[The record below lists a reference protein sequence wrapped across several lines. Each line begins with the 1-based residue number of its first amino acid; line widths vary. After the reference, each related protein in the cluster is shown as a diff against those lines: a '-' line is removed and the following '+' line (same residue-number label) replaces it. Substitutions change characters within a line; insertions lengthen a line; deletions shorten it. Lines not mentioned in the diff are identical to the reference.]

1 MNKRTGKL
9 IALLAVLA
17 VAVAAYFVASAIAK
31 REQSKNDTPDETKI
45 SIIDKETTDLVSVT
59 VKAAGSDYTVAQSGG
74 KYTLRDDADFP
85 LDQDRAKDI
94 AAAVTS
100 VSADRRVAEAGADSS
115 EYGLDSP
122 LYTVTAKY
130 SGGAEMTFRI
140 GSYNRHTDSY
150 YMSIAGEDAV
160 YLVGKT
166 MTSPLGYTMK
176 DLIVNETLTEPDEK
190 FKALTAVRV
199 AFSDGTGFRYS
210 LVPAKTA
217 ESGDGSEDTGDTWAL
232 SLLDGTAIKG
242 DFSKKAEAL
251 YDALFGYKPTDWVAY
266 GVKTDEQLKEYGL
279 DAPYAEITVYYNDTV
294 VITPD
299 DSSAP
304 ITKTVEKA
312 LTVRI
317 GSLVPAES
325 EPDGETGTSGPAES
339 GTTAENG
346 ETDGTSAADNDAPD
360 SEPTEKRYFIFDSGK
375 IVYISKLSDLSA
387 VLELPEWE

>member
-31 REQSKNDTPDETKI
+31 REESKNDTPDETKI

-59 VKAAGSDYTVAQSGG
+59 IKAAGSDYTVGQSDG
-74 KYTLRDDADFP
+74 KYTLKDDADFP

-100 VSADRRVAEAGADSS
+100 VSADRKVADTGADSS

-150 YMSIAGEDAV
+150 YMSIAGEDTV
-160 YLVGKT
+160 YLVSKT

-190 FKALTAVRV
+190 FDALTGIKV

-210 LVPAKTA
+210 LVSD
-217 ESGDGSEDTGDTWAL
+217 ESEDAEDTWAL

-242 DFSKKAEAL
+242 DFSKEAEAL

-304 ITKTVEKA
+304 ITKTVEKT

-339 GTTAENG
+339 GTTAESG
-346 ETDGTSAADNDAPD
+346 ETEGTSAADNDAPD
-360 SEPTEKRYFIFDSGK
+360 SETAEKRYFIFDSGK

>member
-31 REQSKNDTPDETKI
+31 REESRNDTPDETKI
-45 SIIDKETTDLVSVT
+45 SIIDKETTDLVSVKI
-59 VKAAGSDYTVAQSGG
+59 KAAGSDYTVGQSDG
-74 KYTLRDDADFP
+74 KYILKDDADFP

-100 VSADRRVAEAGADSS
+100 VSADRKVADTGADSS

-150 YMSIAGEDAV
+150 YMSIAGEDTV
-160 YLVGKT
+160 YLVSKT

-190 FKALTAVRV
+190 FDALTGVKV

-210 LVPAKTA
+210 LVSD
-217 ESGDGSEDTGDTWAL
+217 ESGDAEDTWAL

-242 DFSKKAEAL
+242 DFSKEAEAL

-279 DAPYAEITVYYNDTV
+279 DAPYAEITIDYNDTV

-299 DSSAP
+299 DNSASV
-304 ITKTVEKA
+304 TKIVEKT

-317 GSLVPAES
+317 GNFVPADS
-325 EPDGETGTSGPAES
+325 EPDDETGTSEPAES
-339 GTTAENG
+339 GTTADSG
-346 ETDGTSAADNDAPD
+346 ETEGTSAADDDTPD
-360 SEPTEKRYFIFDSGK
+360 DETAEKRYFIFDSGK
-375 IVYISKLSDLSA
+375 IVYISKISDLSA

>member
-31 REQSKNDTPDETKI
+31 REESKNDTPDETKI

-59 VKAAGSDYTVAQSGG
+59 IKAAGSDYTVGQSDG
-74 KYTLRDDADFP
+74 KYTLKDDADFP

-100 VSADRRVAEAGADSS
+100 VSADRKVADTGADSS

-150 YMSIAGEDAV
+150 YMSIAGEDTV
-160 YLVGKT
+160 YLVSKT

-190 FKALTAVRV
+190 FSALMGIKV
-199 AFSDGTGFRYS
+199 AFSDGTGFRYA
-210 LVPAKTA
+210 LVRN
-217 ESGDGSEDTGDTWAL
+217 ESGDDEDTWAL

-242 DFSKKAEAL
+242 DFSKEAEAL

-279 DAPYAEITVYYNDTV
+279 DAPYAEITIDYNDTV

-299 DSSAP
+299 DNSASV
-304 ITKTVEKA
+304 TKIVEKT

-317 GSLVPAES
+317 GNLVPADSEPDDETGTSEPAES
-325 EPDGETGTSGPAES
+325 ETGAETTADSGETE
-339 GTTAENG
+339 
-346 ETDGTSAADNDAPD
+346 GTSAAGDDAPD
-360 SEPTEKRYFIFDSGK
+360 DETAEKRYFIFDSGK
-375 IVYISKLSDLSA
+375 IVYISKISDLSA

>member
-31 REQSKNDTPDETKI
+31 REESKNDTPDETKI

-59 VKAAGSDYTVAQSGG
+59 IKAAGSDYTVGQSDG
-74 KYTLRDDADFP
+74 KYTLKDDADFP

-100 VSADRRVAEAGADSS
+100 VSADRKVADTGADSS

-150 YMSIAGEDAV
+150 YMSIAGEDTV
-160 YLVGKT
+160 YLVSKT

-190 FKALTAVRV
+190 FSALTGIKV
-199 AFSDGTGFRYS
+199 AFSDGTGFRYA
-210 LVPAKTA
+210 LVRD
-217 ESGDGSEDTGDTWAL
+217 ESGDDEDTWAL

-242 DFSKKAEAL
+242 DFSKEAEAL

-279 DAPYAEITVYYNDTV
+279 DAPYAEITIDYNDTV

-299 DSSAP
+299 DNSASV
-304 ITKTVEKA
+304 TKIVEKT

-317 GSLVPAES
+317 GNLVPADSES
-325 EPDGETGTSGPAES
+325 DDETVTSEPAES
-339 GTTAENG
+339 GTTADSG
-346 ETDGTSAADNDAPD
+346 ETEGTSAADDDAPD
-360 SEPTEKRYFIFDSGK
+360 DETAEKRYFIFDSGK
-375 IVYISKLSDLSA
+375 IVYISKISDLSA

>member
-31 REQSKNDTPDETKI
+31 REESRNDTPDETKI

-59 VKAAGSDYTVAQSGG
+59 IKAAGSDYTVGQSDG
-74 KYTLRDDADFP
+74 KYTLKDDADFP

-100 VSADRRVAEAGADSS
+100 VSADRKVADTGADSS

-150 YMSIAGEDAV
+150 YMSIAGEDTV
-160 YLVGKT
+160 YLVSKT
-166 MTSPLGYTMK
+166 MTSPIGYTMK

-190 FKALTAVRV
+190 FSALTVIKV
-199 AFSDGTGFRYS
+199 AFSDGTGFRYA
-210 LVPAKTA
+210 LVRD
-217 ESGDGSEDTGDTWAL
+217 ESGDDEDTWAL

-242 DFSKKAEAL
+242 DFSKEAEAL

-279 DAPYAEITVYYNDTV
+279 DAPYAEITIDYNDTV

-299 DSSAP
+299 DNSASV
-304 ITKTVEKA
+304 TKIVEKT

-317 GSLVPAES
+317 GNLVPADSEPDDETGTSAPAES
-325 EPDGETGTSGPAES
+325 E
-339 GTTAENG
+339 TTADNG
-346 ETDGTSAADNDAPD
+346 ETEGTSAADDDAPD
-360 SEPTEKRYFIFDSGK
+360 DETAEKRYFIFDSGK
-375 IVYISKLSDLSA
+375 IVYISKISDLSA

>member
-31 REQSKNDTPDETKI
+31 REESKNDTPDETKI

-59 VKAAGSDYTVAQSGG
+59 IKAAGSDYTVGQSDG
-74 KYTLRDDADFP
+74 KYTLKDDADFP

-100 VSADRRVAEAGADSS
+100 VSADRKVADTGADSS

-150 YMSIAGEDAV
+150 YMSIAGEDTV
-160 YLVGKT
+160 YLVSKT

-190 FKALTAVRV
+190 FSALTGIKV
-199 AFSDGTGFRYS
+199 AFSDGTGFRYA
-210 LVPAKTA
+210 LVRD
-217 ESGDGSEDTGDTWAL
+217 ESGDDEDTWAL

-242 DFSKKAEAL
+242 DFSKEAEAL

-279 DAPYAEITVYYNDTV
+279 DAPYAEITIDYNDTV

-299 DSSAP
+299 DNSASV
-304 ITKTVEKA
+304 TKIVEKT

-317 GSLVPAES
+317 GNLVPADSEPDDETGTSAPAES
-325 EPDGETGTSGPAES
+325 E
-339 GTTAENG
+339 TTADNG
-346 ETDGTSAADNDAPD
+346 EPEGTSAADDDVPD
-360 SEPTEKRYFIFDSGK
+360 DETAEKRYFIFDSGK
-375 IVYISKLSDLSA
+375 IVYISKISDLSA

>member
-31 REQSKNDTPDETKI
+31 REQNRNDTPDETKI

-59 VKAAGSDYTVAQSGG
+59 IKAAGSDYTVGQSDG
-74 KYTLRDDADFP
+74 KYTLKDDADFP

-100 VSADRRVAEAGADSS
+100 VSADRKVADTGADSS

-150 YMSIAGEDAV
+150 YMSIAGEDTV
-160 YLVGKT
+160 YLVSKT

-190 FKALTAVRV
+190 FDALTGIKV

-210 LVPAKTA
+210 LVSD
-217 ESGDGSEDTGDTWAL
+217 ESEDAEDTWAL

-242 DFSKKAEAL
+242 DFSKEAEAL

-304 ITKTVEKA
+304 ITKTVEKT

-325 EPDGETGTSGPAES
+325 EPDGES
-339 GTTAENG
+339 GTTAESR
-346 ETDGTSAADNDAPD
+346 ETEGTSAADNDAPD
-360 SEPTEKRYFIFDSGK
+360 SETAEKRYFIFDSGK

>member
-31 REQSKNDTPDETKI
+31 REESRNDTPDETKI

-59 VKAAGSDYTVAQSGG
+59 IKAAGSDYTVGQSDG
-74 KYTLRDDADFP
+74 KYTLKDDADFP

-100 VSADRRVAEAGADSS
+100 VSADRKVADTGADSS

-150 YMSIAGEDAV
+150 YMSIAGEDTV
-160 YLVGKT
+160 YLVSKT

-190 FKALTAVRV
+190 FSALTGIKV
-199 AFSDGTGFRYS
+199 AFSDGTGFRYA
-210 LVPAKTA
+210 LVRD
-217 ESGDGSEDTGDTWAL
+217 ESGDDEDTWAL

-242 DFSKKAEAL
+242 DFSKEAEAL

-279 DAPYAEITVYYNDTV
+279 DAPYAEITIDYNDTV

-299 DSSAP
+299 DNSASV
-304 ITKTVEKA
+304 TKIVEKT

-317 GSLVPAES
+317 GNLVPADSEPDDETGTSEPAES
-325 EPDGETGTSGPAES
+325 ETGAETIADSGETE
-339 GTTAENG
+339 
-346 ETDGTSAADNDAPD
+346 GTSAADDDVPD
-360 SEPTEKRYFIFDSGK
+360 DETAEKRYFIFDSGK
-375 IVYISKLSDLSA
+375 IVYISKISDLSA

>member
-31 REQSKNDTPDETKI
+31 REESKNDTPDETKI

-59 VKAAGSDYTVAQSGG
+59 IKAAGSDYTVGQSDG
-74 KYTLRDDADFP
+74 KYTLKDDADFP

-100 VSADRRVAEAGADSS
+100 VSADRKVADTGADSS

-150 YMSIAGEDAV
+150 YMSIAGEDTV
-160 YLVGKT
+160 YLVSKT

-190 FKALTAVRV
+190 FDALTGIKV

-210 LVPAKTA
+210 LVSD
-217 ESGDGSEDTGDTWAL
+217 ESEDAEDTWAL

-242 DFSKKAEAL
+242 DFSKEAEAL

-304 ITKTVEKA
+304 ITKTVEKT

-325 EPDGETGTSGPAES
+325 EPDGETGTSEPAEG
-339 GTTAENG
+339 GTTAESG
-346 ETDGTSAADNDAPD
+346 ETEGTSAADNDAPD
-360 SEPTEKRYFIFDSGK
+360 SETAEKRYFIFDSGK

>member
-1 MNKRTGKL
+1 MNKGTGKL

-31 REQSKNDTPDETKI
+31 REESKNDTPDETKI

-59 VKAAGSDYTVAQSGG
+59 IKAAGSDYTVGQSDG
-74 KYTLRDDADFP
+74 KYTLKDDADFP

-100 VSADRRVAEAGADSS
+100 VSADRKVADTGADSS

-150 YMSIAGEDAV
+150 YMSIAGEDTV
-160 YLVGKT
+160 YLVSKT

-190 FKALTAVRV
+190 FDALTGIKV

-210 LVPAKTA
+210 LVSD
-217 ESGDGSEDTGDTWAL
+217 ESEDAEDTWAL

-242 DFSKKAEAL
+242 DFSKEAEAL

-304 ITKTVEKA
+304 ITKTVEKT

-325 EPDGETGTSGPAES
+325 EPDGEG
-339 GTTAENG
+339 GTTAESG
-346 ETDGTSAADNDAPD
+346 ETEGTSAADNDAPD
-360 SEPTEKRYFIFDSGK
+360 SETAEKRYFIFDSGK

>member
-31 REQSKNDTPDETKI
+31 REESKNDTPDETKI

-59 VKAAGSDYTVAQSGG
+59 IKAAGSDYTVGQSDG
-74 KYTLRDDADFP
+74 KYTLKDDADFP

-100 VSADRRVAEAGADSS
+100 VSADRKVADTGADSS

-150 YMSIAGEDAV
+150 YMSIAGEDTV
-160 YLVGKT
+160 YLVSKT

-190 FKALTAVRV
+190 FDALTGIKV

-210 LVPAKTA
+210 LVSD
-217 ESGDGSEDTGDTWAL
+217 ESEDAEDTWAL

-242 DFSKKAEAL
+242 DFSKEAEAL

-304 ITKTVEKA
+304 ITKTVEKT

-325 EPDGETGTSGPAES
+325 EPDGES
-339 GTTAENG
+339 GTTAESR
-346 ETDGTSAADNDAPD
+346 ETEGTSAADNDAPD
-360 SEPTEKRYFIFDSGK
+360 SETAEKRYFIFDSGK

>member
-31 REQSKNDTPDETKI
+31 REQNRNDTPDETKI

-59 VKAAGSDYTVAQSGG
+59 VKATGSDYTVAQSGG
-74 KYTLRDDADFP
+74 KYTLKDDADFP

-150 YMSIAGEDAV
+150 YMSIAGEDTV
-160 YLVGKT
+160 YLVSKT

-190 FKALTAVRV
+190 FDALTGIKV

-210 LVPAKTA
+210 LVSD
-217 ESGDGSEDTGDTWAL
+217 ESEDAEDTWAL

-242 DFSKKAEAL
+242 DFSKEAEAL

-304 ITKTVEKA
+304 ITKTVEKT

-339 GTTAENG
+339 GTTAESG
-346 ETDGTSAADNDAPD
+346 ETEGTSAADNDAPD
-360 SEPTEKRYFIFDSGK
+360 SETAEKRYFIFDSGK

>member
-1 MNKRTGKL
+1 MNKGTGKL

-31 REQSKNDTPDETKI
+31 REESKNDTPDETKI

-59 VKAAGSDYTVAQSGG
+59 IKAAGSDYTVGQSDG
-74 KYTLRDDADFP
+74 KYTLKDDADFP

-100 VSADRRVAEAGADSS
+100 VSADRKVADTGADSS

-150 YMSIAGEDAV
+150 YMSIAGEDTV
-160 YLVGKT
+160 YLVSKT

-190 FKALTAVRV
+190 FDALTGIKV

-210 LVPAKTA
+210 LVSD
-217 ESGDGSEDTGDTWAL
+217 ESEDAEDTWAL

-242 DFSKKAEAL
+242 DFSKEAEAL

-304 ITKTVEKA
+304 ITKTVEKT

-325 EPDGETGTSGPAES
+325 EPDGES
-339 GTTAENG
+339 GTTAESR
-346 ETDGTSAADNDAPD
+346 ETEGTSAADNDAPD
-360 SEPTEKRYFIFDSGK
+360 SETAEKRYFIFDSGK

>member
-31 REQSKNDTPDETKI
+31 REQNRNDTPDETKI

-59 VKAAGSDYTVAQSGG
+59 VKATGSDYTVGQSDG
-74 KYTLRDDADFP
+74 KYTLKDDADFP

-100 VSADRRVAEAGADSS
+100 VSADRKVADTGADSS

-210 LVPAKTA
+210 LVPGKTA

-242 DFSKKAEAL
+242 DFSKEAEAL

-304 ITKTVEKA
+304 ITKTVEK
-312 LTVRI
+312 TVRI

-325 EPDGETGTSGPAES
+325 EPDGES
-339 GTTAENG
+339 GTTAESR
-346 ETDGTSAADNDAPD
+346 ETEGTSAADNDAPD
-360 SEPTEKRYFIFDSGK
+360 SETAEKRYFIFDSGK

>member
-31 REQSKNDTPDETKI
+31 REQNRNDTPDETKI

-150 YMSIAGEDAV
+150 YMSIAGEDREIH
-160 YLVGKT
+160 G
-166 MTSPLGYTMK
+166 
-176 DLIVNETLTEPDEK
+176 
-190 FKALTAVRV
+190 
-199 AFSDGTGFRYS
+199 SDGGQGR
-210 LVPAKTA
+210 LLRRNGLQILPCPRQ
-217 ESGDGSEDTGDTWAL
+217 DGGIRRRLGGHRGHVGSFAPRRNRDKRRFFKGSRGAL
-232 SLLDGTAIKG
+232 
-242 DFSKKAEAL
+242 
-251 YDALFGYKPTDWVAY
+251 
-266 GVKTDEQLKEYGL
+266 
-279 DAPYAEITVYYNDTV
+279 
-294 VITPD
+294 
-299 DSSAP
+299 
-304 ITKTVEKA
+304 
-312 LTVRI
+312 
-317 GSLVPAES
+317 
-325 EPDGETGTSGPAES
+325 
-339 GTTAENG
+339 
-346 ETDGTSAADNDAPD
+346 
-360 SEPTEKRYFIFDSGK
+360 
-375 IVYISKLSDLSA
+375 
-387 VLELPEWE
+387 

>member
-31 REQSKNDTPDETKI
+31 REESKNDTPDETKI

-59 VKAAGSDYTVAQSGG
+59 IKAAGSDYTVGQSDG
-74 KYTLRDDADFP
+74 KYTLKDDADFP

-100 VSADRRVAEAGADSS
+100 VSADRKVADTGADSS

-150 YMSIAGEDAV
+150 YMSIAGEDTV

-190 FKALTAVRV
+190 FDALTGIKV

-210 LVPAKTA
+210 LVSD
-217 ESGDGSEDTGDTWAL
+217 ESEDAEDTWAL

-242 DFSKKAEAL
+242 DFSKEAEAL

-304 ITKTVEKA
+304 ITKTVEKT

-325 EPDGETGTSGPAES
+325 EPDGES
-339 GTTAENG
+339 GTTAESR
-346 ETDGTSAADNDAPD
+346 ETEGTSAADNDAPD
-360 SEPTEKRYFIFDSGK
+360 SETAEKRYFIFDSGK

>member
-31 REQSKNDTPDETKI
+31 REESKNDTPDETKI

-59 VKAAGSDYTVAQSGG
+59 IKAAGSDYTVAQSGG

-100 VSADRRVAEAGADSS
+100 VSADRKVADTGADSS

-150 YMSIAGEDAV
+150 YMSIAGEDTV
-160 YLVGKT
+160 YLVSKT

-190 FKALTAVRV
+190 FDALTGIKV

-210 LVPAKTA
+210 LVSD
-217 ESGDGSEDTGDTWAL
+217 ESEDAEDTWAL

-242 DFSKKAEAL
+242 DFSKEAEAL

-304 ITKTVEKA
+304 ITKTVEKT

-325 EPDGETGTSGPAES
+325 EPDGETGTSEPAEG
-339 GTTAENG
+339 GTTAESG
-346 ETDGTSAADNDAPD
+346 ETEGTSAADNDAPD
-360 SEPTEKRYFIFDSGK
+360 SETAEKRYFIFDSGK

>member
-31 REQSKNDTPDETKI
+31 REESRNDIPDETKI
-45 SIIDKETTDLVSVT
+45 SIIDKETTDLVSVKI
-59 VKAAGSDYTVAQSGG
+59 KAAGSDYTVGQSDG
-74 KYTLRDDADFP
+74 KYTLKDDADFP

-100 VSADRRVAEAGADSS
+100 VSADRKVADTGADSS

-150 YMSIAGEDAV
+150 YMSIAGEDTV
-160 YLVGKT
+160 YLVSKT

-190 FKALTAVRV
+190 FSALTGVKV

-210 LVPAKTA
+210 LVSD
-217 ESGDGSEDTGDTWAL
+217 ESGDAEDTWAL

-242 DFSKKAEAL
+242 DFSKEAEAL

-279 DAPYAEITVYYNDTV
+279 DAPYAEITIDYNDTV

-299 DSSAP
+299 DNSASV
-304 ITKTVEKA
+304 TKIVEKT

-317 GSLVPAES
+317 GNLVPADSES
-325 EPDGETGTSGPAES
+325 DDETVTSEPAES
-339 GTTAENG
+339 GTTTDSG
-346 ETDGTSAADNDAPD
+346 ETEGTSVADDDAPD
-360 SEPTEKRYFIFDSGK
+360 DETAEKRYFIFDSGK
-375 IVYISKLSDLSA
+375 IVYISKISDLSA

>member
-31 REQSKNDTPDETKI
+31 REQNRNDTPDETKI

-59 VKAAGSDYTVAQSGG
+59 VKATGSDYTVGQSDG
-74 KYTLRDDADFP
+74 KYTLKDDADFP

-100 VSADRRVAEAGADSS
+100 VSADRKVADTGADSS

-150 YMSIAGEDAV
+150 YMSIAGEDTV
-160 YLVGKT
+160 YLVSKT

-190 FKALTAVRV
+190 FDALTGIKV

-210 LVPAKTA
+210 LVSD
-217 ESGDGSEDTGDTWAL
+217 ESEDAEDTWAL

-242 DFSKKAEAL
+242 DFSKEAEAL

-304 ITKTVEKA
+304 ITKTVEKT

-325 EPDGETGTSGPAES
+325 EPDGETGTSEPAEG
-339 GTTAENG
+339 GTTAESG
-346 ETDGTSAADNDAPD
+346 ETEGTSAADNDAPD
-360 SEPTEKRYFIFDSGK
+360 SETAEKRYFIFDSGK

>member
-1 MNKRTGKL
+1 
-9 IALLAVLA
+9 
-17 VAVAAYFVASAIAK
+17 
-31 REQSKNDTPDETKI
+31 
-45 SIIDKETTDLVSVT
+45 
-59 VKAAGSDYTVAQSGG
+59 
-74 KYTLRDDADFP
+74 
-85 LDQDRAKDI
+85 
-94 AAAVTS
+94 
-100 VSADRRVAEAGADSS
+100 
-115 EYGLDSP
+115 
-122 LYTVTAKY
+122 
-130 SGGAEMTFRI
+130 
-140 GSYNRHTDSY
+140 
-150 YMSIAGEDAV
+150 MSIAGEDAV

-190 FKALTAVRV
+190 FKALTAVKV

-210 LVPAKTA
+210 LVPGKTA

-304 ITKTVEKA
+304 ITKTVEKT

-325 EPDGETGTSGPAES
+325 EPDGETGTSEPAES
-339 GTTAENG
+339 GTTAESG
-346 ETDGTSAADNDAPD
+346 ETEGTSAADNDAPD
-360 SEPTEKRYFIFDSGK
+360 SETAEKRYFTFDSGK

>member
-31 REQSKNDTPDETKI
+31 REQNRNDTPDETKI

-100 VSADRRVAEAGADSS
+100 VSADRKVADTGADSS

-150 YMSIAGEDAV
+150 YMSIAGEDTV
-160 YLVGKT
+160 YLVSKT

-190 FKALTAVRV
+190 FDALTGIKV

-210 LVPAKTA
+210 LVSD
-217 ESGDGSEDTGDTWAL
+217 ESEDAEDTWAL

-242 DFSKKAEAL
+242 DFSKEAEAL

-304 ITKTVEKA
+304 ITKTVEKT

-325 EPDGETGTSGPAES
+325 EPDGETGTSEPAEG
-339 GTTAENG
+339 GTTAESG
-346 ETDGTSAADNDAPD
+346 ETEGTSAADNDAPD
-360 SEPTEKRYFIFDSGK
+360 SETAEKRYFIFDSGK

>member
-31 REQSKNDTPDETKI
+31 REESKNDTPDETKI

-59 VKAAGSDYTVAQSGG
+59 IKAAGSDYTVGQSDG
-74 KYTLRDDADFP
+74 KYTLKDDADFP

-100 VSADRRVAEAGADSS
+100 VSADRKVADTGADSS

-150 YMSIAGEDAV
+150 YMSIAGEDTV
-160 YLVGKT
+160 YLVSKT

-190 FKALTAVRV
+190 FSALTGIKV
-199 AFSDGTGFRYS
+199 AFSDGTGFRYA
-210 LVPAKTA
+210 LVRD
-217 ESGDGSEDTGDTWAL
+217 ESGDDEDTWAL

-242 DFSKKAEAL
+242 DFSKEAEAL

-279 DAPYAEITVYYNDTV
+279 DAPYAEITIDYNDTV

-299 DSSAP
+299 DNSASV
-304 ITKTVEKA
+304 TKIVEKT

-317 GSLVPAES
+317 GNLVPADSEPDDETGTSEPAES
-325 EPDGETGTSGPAES
+325 ETGAETTADSGETE
-339 GTTAENG
+339 
-346 ETDGTSAADNDAPD
+346 GTSAAGDDAPD
-360 SEPTEKRYFIFDSGK
+360 DETAEKRYFIFDSGK
-375 IVYISKLSDLSA
+375 IVYISKISDLSA

>member
-31 REQSKNDTPDETKI
+31 REESRNDIPDETKI
-45 SIIDKETTDLVSVT
+45 SIIDKETTDLVSVKI
-59 VKAAGSDYTVAQSGG
+59 KAAGSDYTVGQSDG
-74 KYTLRDDADFP
+74 KYTLKDDADFP

-100 VSADRRVAEAGADSS
+100 VSADRKVADTGADSS

-150 YMSIAGEDAV
+150 YMSIAGEDTV
-160 YLVGKT
+160 YLVSKT

-190 FKALTAVRV
+190 FDALTGVKV

-210 LVPAKTA
+210 LVSD
-217 ESGDGSEDTGDTWAL
+217 ESGDAEDTWAL

-242 DFSKKAEAL
+242 DFSKEAEAL

-279 DAPYAEITVYYNDTV
+279 DAPYAEITIDYNDTV

-299 DSSAP
+299 DNSASV
-304 ITKTVEKA
+304 TKIVEKT

-317 GSLVPAES
+317 GNLVPADS
-325 EPDGETGTSGPAES
+325 EPDDETGTSEPAES
-339 GTTAENG
+339 GTTADSG
-346 ETDGTSAADNDAPD
+346 ETEGTSAADDDAPD
-360 SEPTEKRYFIFDSGK
+360 DETAEKRYFIFDSGK
-375 IVYISKLSDLSA
+375 IVYISKISDLSA